1 MRVLVIGGSAFLGRH
16 VIESALARGDTVTT
30 FNRGKTG
37 RGLYPQAE
45 ELYGNRDGD
54 LRAIAEEIGKGRTW
68 DAVVDTCGYVPRI
81 VRQSA
86 SLLAGKVGHYTFVSS
101 LSVYGDD
108 YTPYSDESLPVAR
121 MDDDPDSEQIMLYYG
136 ALKARCEQIVE
147 AFFPGK
153 GLYARAGLIIGK
165 YDQINRFPYWLK
177 RIAKGGE
184 ILVPGNP
191 DALVQLIDARDLADF
206 MLHCAENGTAG
217 AFNLTGA
224 AQPYRLVEVLETV
237 KRGVGGNG
245 QFVPVSD
252 QFLGEHEINPLD
264 GLPFWMPSEMRGFF
278 LRKIDKALAAGLTFR
293 PLEETTRTTWDW
305 IQHGPPPP
313 EKDAGVRMRSRL
325 PPERET
331 ELLAAWH
338 AQEKA

>member
-37 RGLYPQAE
+37 RGLYPQVE

-54 LRAIAEEIGKGRTW
+54 LEALKGRTW
-68 DAVVDTCGYVPRI
+68 DAVVDTCGYVPRV

-108 YTPYSDESLPVAR
+108 FTPYSDESLPVQR
-121 MDDDPDSEQIMLYYG
+121 MDEDPDSEEIMKYYG
-136 ALKARCEQIVE
+136 ALKARCEQTVE
-147 AFFPGK
+147 EYFPGK

-165 YDQINRFPYWLK
+165 YDQVNRFPYWLK
-177 RIAKGGE
+177 RIGKGGE
-184 ILVPGNP
+184 ILTPGNP
-191 DALVQLIDARDLADF
+191 DAPLQLIDARDLADF

-217 AFNLTGA
+217 AFNLTGPEK
-224 AQPYRLVEVLETV
+224 PYKFPDVLNTLKQV
-237 KRGVGGNG
+237 IGGDAH
-245 QFVPVSD
+245 FVPVSD
-252 QFLGEHEINPLD
+252 EFLAENKIDPLD
-264 GLPFWMPSEMRGFF
+264 GLPLWMPPEYKGFF
-278 LRKIDKALAAGLTFR
+278 LRKIDKALAAGLSFR
-293 PLEETTRTTWDW
+293 PLEETARIAWDL

-313 EKDAGVRMRSRL
+313 PKEAGVRLQSGL

-331 ELLAAWH
+331 ELLALWH
-338 AQEKA
+338 ARENA